1 MKVIFC
7 MQIKHQT
14 ILEVD
19 AINLGGHGQAMPAQ
33 ITQSNKFAKTLQYF
47 KKDVRDEVDSYC
59 NEHHNFF
66 KMILLFLMS
75 VARYAKST
83 QNKYA
88 VLFSI
93 SQESI
98 EL

>member
-1 MKVIFC
+1 

-19 AINLGGHGQAMPAQ
+19 AINLGGHGQAMPVQ
-33 ITQSNKFAKTLQYF
+33 ITQSNKFTKTLQYF
-47 KKDVRDEVDSYC
+47 KKEVRDVREVDSYC

-66 KMILLFLMS
+66 KMVLLFLMS